1 MKEDYITTHSTI
13 EQLKKEVD
21 IPEIVK
27 NRADETFNKI
37 KNENSEVIQMPN
49 KKLFRR
55 MNKAAACAV
64 IGILTCGVISVGAT
78 AYYKWNKGLEEYYQV
93 KEEDKTKIEE
103 SGLADFPDLSVTNQ
117 GVTVTL
123 EESIVDNYYAY
134 VTLKVEGYDVPEG
147 MQPEFDIC
155 EYTIGDYEATGCG
168 MGFYDGTIMGEDGK
182 GKMAD
187 GSEIPVDENGISKT
201 DYTMEDGSLSYHL
214 VFSSDGEKGYFF
226 DQPIHLELRNL
237 GYYGDKESVTV
248 GVEGTWSF
256 DWTLTGSDETR
267 VVNCD
272 EALGESGASLI
283 YAEVSPISICAKLD
297 FPYQETVEMG
307 EDENGNPIE
316 HKTYENPPYLTGV
329 KLKDGTMYTRLMGGG
344 MSGYPEDN
352 ETFLYLYQTN
362 RILNPEEVESLLFIK
377 SAPEGE
383 GGILTEENL
392 YEVKIN

>member
-37 KNENSEVIQMPN
+37 KNENGEVIQMPN

-93 KEEDKTKIEE
+93 EEEDKTQIEE
-103 SGLADFPDLSVTNQ
+103 SGLADFPDLSVTDQ

-123 EESIVDNYYAY
+123 EESVVDNYYAY

-182 GKMAD
+182 AKMAD

-201 DYTMEDGSLSYHL
+201 DYTM
-214 VFSSDGEKGYFF
+214 
-226 DQPIHLELRNL
+226 
-237 GYYGDKESVTV
+237 
-248 GVEGTWSF
+248 
-256 DWTLTGSDETR
+256 
-267 VVNCD
+267 
-272 EALGESGASLI
+272 
-283 YAEVSPISICAKLD
+283 
-297 FPYQETVEMG
+297 
-307 EDENGNPIE
+307 
-316 HKTYENPPYLTGV
+316 
-329 KLKDGTMYTRLMGGG
+329 
-344 MSGYPEDN
+344 
-352 ETFLYLYQTN
+352 
-362 RILNPEEVESLLFIK
+362 
-377 SAPEGE
+377 
-383 GGILTEENL
+383 
-392 YEVKIN
+392 